1 VSNGDPF
8 LAVEVNLASTASPV
22 AGTVLGP
29 VAARSSL
36 ICLVGSNLLLSAGA
50 STAVTDSAGN
60 VYSKAAEADAGATPQ
75 ASWWICDGQTGG
87 PGGGPTAPLPIGATV
102 TAAWA
107 GANTTRTLF
116 VVAVPD
122 STIEAQSP
130 SPYAAGG
137 QTSTTAL
144 ANLAPLTATAALVQ
158 LAQLGSAAS
167 AGSADVP
174 AVLLNSAWGPT
185 GRPVPAAA
193 WMRSASLAAQG
204 IIIRW
209 TGGSPTRAMAFSV
222 AYVAP
227 PAPPSGGE
235 LPAFVRSGNQWVA
248 LSMPRSEVWSAG
260 AWHKLR
266 G

>member
-22 AGTVLGP
+22 AGTVLAP
-29 VAARSSL
+29 VPARSSL
-36 ICLVGSNLLLSAGA
+36 ISLVGSNLLLSAGA
-50 STAVTDSAGN
+50 STSLTDSAGN
-60 VYSKAAEADAGATPQ
+60 VHTKAAEADAGATPQ

-87 PGGGPTAPLPIGATV
+87 PGGGPTGALSIGDTV

-122 STIEAQSP
+122 STIEAQSA
-130 SPYAAGG
+130 SPYGAGG
-137 QTSTTAL
+137 QTSTSAL
-144 ANLAPLTATAALVQ
+144 ANLAPLTANAAFVQ

-167 AGSADVP
+167 AGNVDTP

-193 WMRSASLAAQG
+193 WMRSSSLAAQG
-204 IIIRW
+204 IVIRW
-209 TGGSPTRAMAFSV
+209 TGGSPTRAMAFAAS
-222 AYVAP
+222 YVAP

-235 LPAFVRSGNQWVA
+235 LPVFVRDGGQWVA
-248 LSMPRSEVWSAG
+248 LSMPRSSVWSAG
-260 AWHKLR
+260 SWRKLR
-266 G
+266 